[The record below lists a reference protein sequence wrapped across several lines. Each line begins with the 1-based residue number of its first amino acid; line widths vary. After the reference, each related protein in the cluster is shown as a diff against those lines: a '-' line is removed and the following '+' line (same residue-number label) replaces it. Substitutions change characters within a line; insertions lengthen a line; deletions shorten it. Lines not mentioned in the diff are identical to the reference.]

1 MTSKIRIATTTFSK
15 PTTYMSIDN
24 FIDVYVPPIN
34 RLARKEMVKFNVD
47 YDVFTPSSK
56 IDELERSVFMDTE
69 SFDACF
75 ESSIVI
81 SFTDDTYSDELSSK
95 EVTAMVIMPLDCAKW
110 EYLKPVG
117 TKERDKNY
125 LFFGLGRPVI
135 RLEPTSMDIVTA
147 YMLSHVL
154 RIARKTAEQLAEKT
168 MGIGY
173 IVIPREYCEEELKTY
188 WDLRSKIMRMLN
200 VSHNEKEEECQL
212 H

>member
-56 IDELERSVFMDTE
+56 IDELE
-69 SFDACF
+69 
-75 ESSIVI
+75 
-81 SFTDDTYSDELSSK
+81 LSSK
-95 EVTAMVIMPLDCAKW
+95 EVTAMVIMPLDCARW